1 MKKNQIAVNKKA
13 LKKRILARWQLYLW
27 LAIPIIYYLVFKY
40 YPMFGIQ
47 LAFKKYDV
55 RAGIWGS
62 EWIGLENFKRFFNS
76 YYFKRVV
83 TNTLRLSLYSLIV
96 GFPIPVIFALMLN
109 TVRNQKYKKFAQMVT
124 FIPHFIS
131 VVVLVGMVFQIFN
144 PRIGVYG
151 LIYSAITGAPTAPDI
166 MSKAEAFPHIY
177 IWSGIWQE
185 LGWNSVIY
193 IAALA
198 GVDSELHEA
207 AEIDGASRFKRVLY
221 IDLPSIVPTIV
232 MLLILRC
239 GSIMTVGF
247 EKTYLLQ
254 NELNLALSEVITT
267 YSYKVA
273 FNGASSDF
281 GFSTAIG
288 LFNSVIEL
296 ILLVTVN
303 QISRKFSENSLW

>member
-1 MKKNQIAVNKKA
+1 MNKKQSIVHKKT
-13 LKKRILARWQLYLW
+13 LKKKVLARWQLYLW
-27 LAIPIIYYLVFKY
+27 LVIPIAYYLIFKY

-55 RAGIWGS
+55 GLGIWGS
-62 EWIGLENFKRFFNS
+62 KWIGFDNFTRFFKS
-76 YYFKRVV
+76 YYFKRVI

-96 GFPIPVIFALMLN
+96 GFPMPVIFALMLN
-109 TVRNQKYKKFAQMVT
+109 TVRNQKFKKFAQMVT

-131 VVVLVGMVFQIFN
+131 VVVLVGMIFQIFN
-144 PRIGVYG
+144 PRIGAYG
-151 LIYSAITGAPTAPDI
+151 LIYSALTGTTTAPDI
-166 MSKAEAFPHIY
+166 LAKSGAFPHVY
-177 IWSGIWQE
+177 IWSTIWQE

-193 IAALA
+193 LAALA

-207 AEIDGASRFKRVLY
+207 AKIDGASRFKRVLY
-221 IDLPSIVPTIV
+221 IDLPSIIPTIV
-232 MLLILRC
+232 VLLILRC

-254 NELNLALSEVITT
+254 NELNLASSEVIAT

-273 FNGASSDF
+273 FNGALSDF

-296 ILLVTVN
+296 VLLVTVN
-303 QISRKFSENSLW
+303 QISKKVTENSLW

>member
-1 MKKNQIAVNKKA
+1 MKENQMTVNKKT
-13 LKKRILARWQLYLW
+13 LKKKVLARWQLYLW
-27 LAIPIIYYLVFKY
+27 LAIPIAYYLIFKY

-55 RAGIWGS
+55 GLGIWGS
-62 EWIGLENFKRFFNS
+62 EWIGFENFSRFFKS
-76 YYFKRVV
+76 YYFKRVI
-83 TNTLRLSLYSLIV
+83 TNTLRLSLYSVII
-96 GFPIPVIFALMLN
+96 GFPIPIIFALMLN
-109 TVRNQKYKKFAQMVT
+109 TVRNQRYKKFAQMVT
-124 FIPHFIS
+124 FVPHFIS

-144 PRIGVYG
+144 PRIGIYG
-151 LIYSAITGAPTAPDI
+151 LIYSAITGAATAPDI
-166 MSKAEAFPHIY
+166 LGKADAFPHIY

-193 IAALA
+193 LAALA

-207 AEIDGASRFKRVLY
+207 AKIDGASRFKRVLY

-254 NELNLALSEVITT
+254 SDLNLATSEVINT

-273 FNGASSDF
+273 FNGALSDF
-281 GFSTAIG
+281 GFSTAIS
-288 LFNSVIEL
+288 LFNSMIEL

-303 QISRKFSENSLW
+303 QISKKVSENSLW

>member
-1 MKKNQIAVNKKA
+1 MKENQMTVNKKT
-13 LKKRILARWQLYLW
+13 LKKKVLARWQLYLW
-27 LAIPIIYYLVFKY
+27 LAIPIAYYLIFKY

-55 RAGIWGS
+55 GLGIWGS
-62 EWIGLENFKRFFNS
+62 EWIGFENFSRFFKS
-76 YYFKRVV
+76 YYFKRVI
-83 TNTLRLSLYSLIV
+83 TNTLRLSLYSVII
-96 GFPIPVIFALMLN
+96 GFPIPIIFALMLN
-109 TVRNQKYKKFAQMVT
+109 TVRNQRYKKFAQMVT
-124 FIPHFIS
+124 FVPHFIS

-144 PRIGVYG
+144 PRIGIYG
-151 LIYSAITGAPTAPDI
+151 LIYSAITGAVTAPDI
-166 MSKAEAFPHIY
+166 LGKADAFPHIY

-193 IAALA
+193 LAALA

-207 AEIDGASRFKRVLY
+207 AKIDGASRFKRVLY

-254 NELNLALSEVITT
+254 SDLNLATSEVINT

-273 FNGASSDF
+273 FNGALSDF
-281 GFSTAIG
+281 GFSTAIS
-288 LFNSVIEL
+288 LFNSMIEL

-303 QISRKFSENSLW
+303 QISKKVSENSLW